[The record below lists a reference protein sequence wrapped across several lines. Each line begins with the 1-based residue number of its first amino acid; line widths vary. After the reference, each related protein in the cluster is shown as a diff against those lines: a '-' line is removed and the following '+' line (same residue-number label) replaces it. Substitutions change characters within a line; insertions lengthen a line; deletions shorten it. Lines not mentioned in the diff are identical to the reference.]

1 MINDDVE
8 KGLEQVVDEK
18 EEAEEFAVNDE
29 DEKELTVAWGQHFD
43 KKANVHPNTG
53 HPHTSTKRG

>member
-8 KGLEQVVDEK
+8 KGLEQVVEEK

-29 DEKELTVAWGQHFD
+29 NEKELTVA
-43 KKANVHPNTG
+43 
-53 HPHTSTKRG
+53 